1 MQSSKMTCTCSLLST
16 GAFSSSFLSQSRHS
30 SITIK
35 SQGAQ
40 ISNHQPKVRAIKDLF
55 VKPINNSFLHEKRS
69 LVIQLGVL
77 LASVNQPAL
86 AVTGN
91 NNYEVDLTGT
101 LISAGIVAFLYF
113 LIMPPVILNWMRLR
127 FYKRN
132 LLETYVQFM
141 FVFMFFPGLL
151 LWAPFLNFRRFPRD
165 PSMKYPWSTPQD
177 SSVKDPRSM

>member
-1 MQSSKMTCTCSLLST
+1 MQSSKMTGTCSLLST

-40 ISNHQPKVRAIKDLF
+40 ISNHQPKAIKDLF

-113 LIMPPVILNWMRLR
+113 LIMPVSKILHCL
-127 FYKRN
+127 
-132 LLETYVQFM
+132 
-141 FVFMFFPGLL
+141 
-151 LWAPFLNFRRFPRD
+151 
-165 PSMKYPWSTPQD
+165 
-177 SSVKDPRSM
+177 

>member
-1 MQSSKMTCTCSLLST
+1 MTGTCSLLST

-40 ISNHQPKVRAIKDLF
+40 ISNHQPKAIKDLF

-113 LIMPPVILNWMRLR
+113 LIMPVAALGTISQLQEIPSRSLHEVSL
-127 FYKRN
+127 
-132 LLETYVQFM
+132 V
-141 FVFMFFPGLL
+141 
-151 LWAPFLNFRRFPRD
+151 D
-165 PSMKYPWSTPQD
+165 PSGFFCKRPK
-177 SSVKDPRSM
+177 VHVRN